1 MKLTTVFCTLALATA
16 AKATQATAAT
26 EATAADDSQGADQSQ
41 GADTQQAY
49 GAEQTGYAP
58 EQSYGAA
65 AMYMKAPEVCLGNC
79 PAEAPCQN
87 TATGGCMPKACAA
100 PAVASYASPVTYGAT
115 QQSGYRHLQGSQ
127 QGYGQ
132 QTYAA
137 PTQSYGYAVS
147 APAPKCGCPA
157 GTIDMSCS
165 RLGSRVVLWIAFA
178 LLFLPALWFFFQT
191 WNFDPSRLIGG
202 ELSREIRDEIEFY
215 RLHRLVAG
223 VVCFIASLAYLTM
236 SLGYGYTVR
245 CCDGRQF
252 YYARYVDWTITTP
265 LMLWEIVSY
274 TNAPQNERI
283 FIMAMDI
290 IMVIGGLIGALVC
303 GGEKWAFFGFSILCF
318 IPLLWFLCA
327 LESSAKANHL
337 RLFRSIMNLT
347 VLSWFFYPI
356 VWILAEGTGVLCANA
371 EAICYTVLD
380 IISKTVFGFL
390 IVNHPW
396 QVMAEGAL
404 AEAGDGSSML

>member
-1 MKLTTVFCTLALATA
+1 
-16 AKATQATAAT
+16 
-26 EATAADDSQGADQSQ
+26 
-41 GADTQQAY
+41 
-49 GAEQTGYAP
+49 
-58 EQSYGAA
+58 
-65 AMYMKAPEVCLGNC
+65 MKAPEVCLGNC
-79 PAEAPCQN
+79 PVEAPCQHPS
-87 TATGGCMPKACAA
+87 GGCVPRTCTAA
-100 PAVASYASPVTYGAT
+100 PVAPVGYAAQSYGGT
-115 QQSGYRHLQGSQ
+115 QQSGYRQLQ
-127 QGYGQ
+127 QGYGQQ

-147 APAPKCGCPA
+147 APAPKCGCPV

-165 RLGSRVVLWIAFA
+165 RLGNRVVLWIAFA

-191 WNFDPSRLIGG
+191 WNFDPLRLMDDGDIDDDVRGAV
-202 ELSREIRDEIEFY
+202 EHY

-223 VVCFIASLAYLTM
+223 IVCFIASLAYLTM
-236 SLGYGYTVR
+236 SMGYGYTVR

-265 LMLWEIVSY
+265 LMLWEIVDY

-283 FIMAMDI
+283 FLLAMDVLMI
-290 IMVIGGLIGALVC
+290 IGGLIGALVC

-318 IPLLWFLCA
+318 IPILWFLCA
-327 LESSAKANHL
+327 LEAQAKEGHL
-337 RLFRSIMNLT
+337 RIFRSIMNLT

-380 IISKTVFGFL
+380 IISKSVFGAI

-396 QVMAEGAL
+396 AFTKPT
-404 AEAGDGSSML
+404 DSHSML

>member
-1 MKLTTVFCTLALATA
+1 M
-16 AKATQATAAT
+16 
-26 EATAADDSQGADQSQ
+26 G
-41 GADTQQAY
+41 
-49 GAEQTGYAP
+49 GYI
-58 EQSYGAA
+58 QSYGSEVG
-65 AMYMKAPEVCLGNC
+65 MYMKAPEVCLGNC
-79 PAEAPCQN
+79 PVEAPCQHPS
-87 TATGGCMPKACAA
+87 GGCVPRACTAA
-100 PAVASYASPVTYGAT
+100 PVAPVGYAAQSYGGT
-115 QQSGYRHLQGSQ
+115 QQSGYRQLQ
-127 QGYGQ
+127 QGYGQQ

-147 APAPKCGCPA
+147 APAPKCGCPV

-165 RLGSRVVLWIAFA
+165 RLGNRVVLWIAFA

-191 WNFDPSRLIGG
+191 WNFDPLRLMDDGDIDDDVRGAV
-202 ELSREIRDEIEFY
+202 EHY

-223 VVCFIASLAYLTM
+223 IVCFIASLAYLTM
-236 SLGYGYTVR
+236 SMGYGYTVR

-265 LMLWEIVSY
+265 LMLWEIVDY

-283 FIMAMDI
+283 FLLAMDVLMI
-290 IMVIGGLIGALVC
+290 IGGLIGALVC

-318 IPLLWFLCA
+318 IPILWFLCA
-327 LESSAKANHL
+327 LEAQAKEGHL
-337 RLFRSIMNLT
+337 RIFRSIMNLT
-347 VLSWFFYPI
+347 VLSWFFYPV

-380 IISKTVFGFL
+380 IISKSVFGAI

-396 QVMAEGAL
+396 AFMKPT
-404 AEAGDGSSML
+404 DSHSML

>member
-1 MKLTTVFCTLALATA
+1 MQKTCTAVPVAT
-16 AKATQATAAT
+16 
-26 EATAADDSQGADQSQ
+26 
-41 GADTQQAY
+41 Y
-49 GAEQTGYAP
+49 GAP
-58 EQSYGAA
+58 VQSYGG
-65 AMYMKAPEVCLGNC
+65 V
-79 PAEAPCQN
+79 
-87 TATGGCMPKACAA
+87 
-100 PAVASYASPVTYGAT
+100 
-115 QQSGYRHLQGSQ
+115 SQ
-127 QGYGQ
+127 QGGYRMLQQSYGEA

-137 PTQSYGYAVS
+137 PVAMA
-147 APAPKCGCPA
+147 APEQHCGCPL
-157 GTIDMSCS
+157 GTVDTSGNALTKIWP
-165 RLGSRVVLWIAFA
+165 LWVGFA

-404 AEAGDGSSML
+404 AETGDSML

>member
-1 MKLTTVFCTLALATA
+1 MG
-16 AKATQATAAT
+16 
-26 EATAADDSQGADQSQ
+26 DDGDIDDDVRGAV
-41 GADTQQAY
+41 
-49 GAEQTGYAP
+49 E
-58 EQSYGAA
+58 
-65 AMYMKAPEVCLGNC
+65 
-79 PAEAPCQN
+79 
-87 TATGGCMPKACAA
+87 
-100 PAVASYASPVTYGAT
+100 
-115 QQSGYRHLQGSQ
+115 H
-127 QGYGQ
+127 
-132 QTYAA
+132 
-137 PTQSYGYAVS
+137 
-147 APAPKCGCPA
+147 
-157 GTIDMSCS
+157 
-165 RLGSRVVLWIAFA
+165 
-178 LLFLPALWFFFQT
+178 
-191 WNFDPSRLIGG
+191 
-202 ELSREIRDEIEFY
+202 Y

-223 VVCFIASLAYLTM
+223 IVCFIASLAYLTM
-236 SLGYGYTVR
+236 SMGYGYTVR

-283 FIMAMDI
+283 FI
-290 IMVIGGLIGALVC
+290 
-303 GGEKWAFFGFSILCF
+303 FCF

-380 IISKTVFGFL
+380 IISKSVFGAI

-396 QVMAEGAL
+396 AFMKPT
-404 AEAGDGSSML
+404 

>member
-1 MKLTTVFCTLALATA
+1 MP
-16 AKATQATAAT
+16 KACSAPA
-26 EATAADDSQGADQSQ
+26 
-41 GADTQQAY
+41 AY
-49 GAEQTGYAP
+49 GASYGAP
-58 EQSYGAA
+58 VQSYGASQ
-65 AMYMKAPEVCLGNC
+65 E
-79 PAEAPCQN
+79 
-87 TATGGCMPKACAA
+87 
-100 PAVASYASPVTYGAT
+100 
-115 QQSGYRHLQGSQ
+115 QSGYRRLQEGSQQ

-132 QTYAA
+132 QQEGYAQQSYGGYAA
-137 PTQSYGYAVS
+137 PVVA
-147 APAPKCGCPA
+147 APKPNCGCPA
-157 GTIDMSCS
+157 GSIDMSCS
-165 RLGSRVVLWIAFA
+165 RLGNRVVLWIAFA
-178 LLFLPALWFFFQT
+178 LLFLPALWFFFAS
-191 WNFDPSRLIGG
+191 WNFDPLRIAGG
-202 ELSREIRDEIEFY
+202 GNFDQTVLDEVENY

-265 LMLWEIVSY
+265 LMLWEIIDY

-283 FIMAMDI
+283 FLISMDI

-303 GGEKWAFFGFSILCF
+303 GGEKWAFFGFSILTF
-318 IPLLWFLCA
+318 IPILWFLCA
-327 LESSAKANHL
+327 LEAQAKEKKL
-337 RLFRSIMNLT
+337 RIFRSIMNIT

-396 QVMAEGAL
+396 EVL
-404 AEAGDGSSML
+404 AEALTETPGESML